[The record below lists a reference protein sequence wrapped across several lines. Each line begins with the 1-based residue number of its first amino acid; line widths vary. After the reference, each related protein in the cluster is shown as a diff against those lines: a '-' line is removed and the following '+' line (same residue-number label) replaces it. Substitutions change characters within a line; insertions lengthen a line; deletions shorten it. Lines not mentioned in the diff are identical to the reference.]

1 MKVEFR
7 QLFKVNFAHG
17 FYTNGKCD
25 DFTIAPTTDTQFILR
40 QHQCMFRV
48 EETSVKIVSKLK
60 ADKSGPEVMFRE
72 GAVLSFGIQLKRP
85 ELYNFTTPSELPKKG
100 HVLLFTNYSRTKTSG
115 YLPLRV
121 QHVRLSG
128 PVVFHEIVTKLA
140 VRITLRNR
148 NNVVLGEASYPQDSN
163 EVQHNFSLQHLPAGI
178 YTVDE
183 TTASGTTITT
193 YYVDADLARQNLF
206 AILRIENSS
215 AYPFVYDGTDA
226 YKISFTPAS
235 GTWKYYVVVLRTAT
249 VTQYEIQDLGSNS
262 YGSRTGPIA
271 FNRIA
276 TIPATD
282 KMPAMLETDTKRVIL
297 FESRFP
303 ITLSEKPRPR
313 LQLQRRTSPTA
324 VTAIQANLQNPN
336 TNLQSIIIEEN
347 PATLPAKQ
355 WVNLIVHT

>member
-7 QLFKVNFAHG
+7 QLFKVDFAHG
-17 FYTNGKCD
+17 FYTNGKCA
-25 DFTIAPTTDTQFILR
+25 DFTVTPTTDTQFVLR
-40 QHQCMFRV
+40 QHQSMFRV
-48 EETSVKIVSKLK
+48 EDACIKVVSKLK
-60 ADKSGPEVMFRE
+60 ADKSGPEILFRD
-72 GAVLSFGIQLKRP
+72 GTVLSFGIQLNRP
-85 ELYNFTTPSELPKKG
+85 EVYNFTNPAELPAKG

-121 QHVRLSG
+121 QQVRLSG

-140 VRITLRNR
+140 VKLILRNR
-148 NNVVLGEASYPQDSN
+148 NNVVLGVANYPEQSHTV
-163 EVQHNFSLQHLPAGI
+163 EHNFSLQELPAGI

-183 TTASGTTITT
+183 TTASGTQITT
-193 YYVDADLARQNLF
+193 YYVDADLARKPLF
-206 AILRIENSS
+206 GILRIENSS

-262 YGSRTGPIA
+262 YGSRPGPIM

-282 KMPAMLETDTKRVIL
+282 KMPAMLETDLKRVIL

-336 TNLQSIIIEEN
+336 TNTQSIIIEEN
-347 PATLPAKQ
+347 PVTLPAKQ
-355 WVNLIVHT
+355 WLNLIVHT